1 MIKPKRKNPK
11 KPASMTLKALAD
23 YVGLAPGTVSVVLN
37 HAPSSKA
44 IPQRTKDRIIAAAAK
59 FKYQPNFLART
70 LRTGQ
75 MQTARL
81 IADDIGK
88 ARGALLIT
96 SSEHLK
102 RALHAIQSAG
112 LRVPDDVSVVGFDD
126 IPPALFRRPLFTA
139 GGRPP

>member
-1 MIKPKRKNPK
+1 MIKHKRKNPK
-11 KPASMTLKALAD
+11 KPASMTLKGLAD

-75 MQTARL
+75 MHRARF
-81 IADDIGK
+81 ADDIGK
-88 ARGALLIT
+88 ACGALVIT

-126 IPPALFRRPLFTA
+126 IPPALFRRPLIIA